1 MRHNNEYQ
9 MHNGRDPH
17 RAYSTDGEESHRTIS
32 VRTSSE
38 YATAH
43 KPNAMIGRKEKR
55 RHERDLND
63 SPPGIHRHGQ
73 DSEIYITSEAY
84 RTTPDFSRA
93 SGHHSPVA
101 SSRYGYRA
109 PSNYSYGSARS
120 GASNGSTIK
129 TKTSRHGGLVVETM
143 STPNPFCPNTKGM
156 CCLLLLINLG
166 IILVTLG
173 FVIVIQIFHPLIVWI
188 LGIIF
193 LIFGFATLM
202 GSLIYCVHVFRNA
215 KHPHEVN
222 PEDFYWTRY
231 WQGQVGS
238 APEIHYKAEE
248 KYPDDAGS
256 DRFSK
261 YSSSYYDRRN
271 QHY

>member
-1 MRHNNEYQ
+1 MRHNREYQ
-9 MHNGRDPH
+9 MQNGRDVH
-17 RAYSTDGEESHRTIS
+17 HAYSTDGEESHQTIS

-38 YATAH
+38 YGTAH
-43 KPNAMIGRKEKR
+43 KPNAMTGRTDKR
-55 RHERDLND
+55 GSERDLRD
-63 SPPGIHRHGQ
+63 SPPAIRNHAQ
-73 DSEIYITSEAY
+73 SSEIYITSGDY
-84 RTTPDFSRA
+84 RSTPDFSNTLP
-93 SGHHSPVA
+93 HHSPLA
-101 SSRYGYRA
+101 NSKYGHGA
-109 PSNYSYGSARS
+109 LSNYSYGSARS
-120 GASNGSTIK
+120 GLSNGSTVK
-129 TKTSRHGGLVVETM
+129 TKIARHGGLVVETM

-166 IILVTLG
+166 IILITLG

-193 LIFGFATLM
+193 LIFGFATLI

-231 WQGQVGS
+231 WQGQVAS
-238 APEIHYKAEE
+238 IPEFHYKAEE
-248 KYPDDAGS
+248 KYPDDTGS
-256 DRFSK
+256 DRGSK
-261 YSSSYYDRRN
+261 YSSNYYDRRN